1 MQSRDLQGRWCPHVK
16 GDVDTPLGEDFEH
29 QREQVVRFTLG
40 RQGRDRCRRAVA
52 VSRRSRVA
60 SPRSTTKGAAC
71 SSGSARTRGTSPA
84 TGTRRADAPLPAVP
98 LRRAHAVVR
107 PGEYEIV
114 RSRVPSEAFR
124 VLEQPDVFRAVL
136 RHQPHPAAD
145 PAEHR
150 RSRVPSRGVRTS
162 HAWAPGRIR
171 PPPHRHPRRARVPA
185 PSGHTVPA
193 RAGPRLH
200 ARREA
205 ARTGTGTPSRFTGD
219 RRSAANGAAR
229 RAAAARGPG
238 RAGGTP
244 RVGTRS
250 PLGGRQR
257 IPGGRRAARQ
267 GEGNP
272 LAGPMITG
280 YGPRARTGGSGRW
293 GT

>member
-1 MQSRDLQGRWCPHVK
+1 MQSRDLQERWCPHVK
-16 GDVDTPLGEDFEH
+16 VTWTRP
-29 QREQVVRFTLG
+29 
-40 RQGRDRCRRAVA
+40 
-52 VSRRSRVA
+52 
-60 SPRSTTKGAAC
+60 
-71 SSGSARTRGTSPA
+71 SARTSSTSASRSYGSPSGDRGGTGAGARSRCPA
-84 TGTRRADAPLPAVP
+84 GAGLRAPAARPGARPAPRAARELAARAPPPVPVVQTHRCPVP

-124 VLEQPDVFRAVL
+124 VLEQPDVVRAVL

-162 HAWAPGRIR
+162 HAWAPGRVR

-280 YGPRARTGGSGRW
+280 YGPRAHTGGSGRW